1 MKKKS
6 EIEERMVQKRG
17 KQGRRDTLR
26 SRRVFA
32 KAAGEQRP
40 MLRHQARSARTGGN
54 DLKKGTRDA
63 SRQRREPPGLPS
75 ESLKDPAFKDPHVQ
89 LCLQTTME
97 KKKKLLP
104 LVIRSL
110 ISSTM
115 TSLAAV
121 SNSYFPSLLP
131 EGLNSDG
138 GLPGSPKRSP
148 SLPFFPGYKNRLKRQ
163 GRGPG
168 WEHHNKFQ
176 QRKTKITPMW
186 DSIL

>member
-63 SRQRREPPGLPS
+63 SRQWREPPGLPS
-75 ESLKDPAFKDPHVQ
+75 ESLKDPAFEDPHVQ

-97 KKKKLLP
+97 KKKKKAVTLGHQILNLFDDDFVGCCEQLIFSVFTPRGIKFRWRVAGVPEEVPKSAILP
-104 LVIRSL
+104 RI
-110 ISSTM
+110 
-115 TSLAAV
+115 
-121 SNSYFPSLLP
+121 
-131 EGLNSDG
+131 
-138 GLPGSPKRSP
+138 
-148 SLPFFPGYKNRLKRQ
+148 
-163 GRGPG
+163 
-168 WEHHNKFQ
+168 
-176 QRKTKITPMW
+176 
-186 DSIL
+186 